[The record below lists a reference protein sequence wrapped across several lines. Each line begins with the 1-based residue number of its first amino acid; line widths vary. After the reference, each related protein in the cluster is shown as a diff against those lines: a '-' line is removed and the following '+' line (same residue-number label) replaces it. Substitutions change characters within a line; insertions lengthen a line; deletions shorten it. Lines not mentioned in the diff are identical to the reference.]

1 MRPPTKRPG
10 LRGVGGALAA
20 ILIVVRPAIAGEA
33 PAPMPLEPAAITVV
47 DGDSV
52 LLDGQEWRL
61 TGFDTPETAR
71 ATCEGERRAGL
82 FAQRRLAEL
91 LGAGKPIVMHP
102 TGTKDRY
109 KRPLG
114 RLEVGAEDVGA
125 ILVAEGYARPYNGGR
140 RKGWCSRD
148 SRDDLIPGPM
158 PVGKR
163 R

>member
-1 MRPPTKRPG
+1 MRGKLVAWLSSGT
-10 LRGVGGALAA
+10 A
-20 ILIVVRPAIAGEA
+20 ILLLAVAARAAPDADK
-33 PAPMPLEPAAITVV
+33 PAPVPLDPAAITVV
-47 DGDSV
+47 DGDSI

-61 TGFDTPETAR
+61 VGFDTPETTR
-71 ATCEGERRAGL
+71 ATCEGERRAGI

-91 LGAGKPIVMHP
+91 LGAGRPIVLHP
-102 TGTKDRY
+102 TGGRDRH

-114 RLEVGAEDVGA
+114 RLEVGGEDVGA

-148 SRDDLIPGPM
+148 SRDDLVPGPM